1 MVVKN
6 PKYMLRVKL
15 PARTRHLLALMVSED
30 VLRSRNSTDW
40 QASAIATI
48 NGQRT
53 ADYLSQFAAV
63 NAVGGLEPHADWN
76 QLMSSSALYI
86 QDYYSIFEGLG
97 TFYPGETM
105 TLTFENGTQHD
116 PKPWLAYYNSPGPT
130 GPLSTGGDFYN
141 FFVTGLY
148 PASFDPIA
156 DPCNTNFEGAT
167 SSVPS
172 GASPPTAEPT
182 PTSWPNTAYPD
193 HPDIHQP
200 DLYPNGGGF
209 LTGYFFKDT
218 STAVLSIPT
227 FQMYGDDIKGFS
239 DTVGNFIQRSKV
251 EGLTK
256 IVIDLQQNLGGDTLL
271 AVDTFRHVKS
281 SSVAMVD
288 LSLSRFQFFPSI
300 DPFRG
305 SRLRAHPTA
314 DVLGNTFTAY
324 YKTLSTHDASYK
336 FISASDWTATDRIN
350 ADTGENFTSWGEFY
364 GPHMYNGDSFTT
376 TVRGPLPVVVDLLD
390 WLLTVDYFSNVRT
403 YPVPSSTTWP
413 WVWMCSATPIA
424 LQRLLKHTA
433 PTTLF

>member
-1 MVVKN
+1 MVFKN
-6 PKYMLRVKL
+6 PKSMSRVKL
-15 PARTRHLLALMVSED
+15 PARIRYLLALIGSED
-30 VLRSRNSTDW
+30 ILRSQNSTAGW
-40 QASAIATI
+40 QVSAIAAI
-48 NGQRT
+48 NGQPT
-53 ADYLSQFAAV
+53 ADYLLQYAAV
-63 NAVGGLEPHADWN
+63 NAIGGLEPHADWN

-148 PASFDPIA
+148 PASFDPVA
-156 DPCNTNFEGAT
+156 DPCYAPFEVAT
-167 SSVPS
+167 SSVPF
-172 GASPPTAEPT
+172 GANPPNTPTTPTTVPT

-209 LTGYFFKDT
+209 LTGYFFKNT

-239 DTVGNFIQRSKV
+239 DTVEDFIQRSKA

-281 SSVAMVD
+281 SSVA
-288 LSLSRFQFFPSI
+288 
-300 DPFRG
+300 
-305 SRLRAHPTA
+305 TA
-314 DVLGNTFTAY
+314 DLN
-324 YKTLSTHDASYK
+324 L
-336 FISASDWTATDRIN
+336 
-350 ADTGENFTSWGEFY
+350 
-364 GPHMYNGDSFTT
+364 PHF
-376 TVRGPLPVVVDLLD
+376 
-390 WLLTVDYFSNVRT
+390 
-403 YPVPSSTTWP
+403 
-413 WVWMCSATPIA
+413 
-424 LQRLLKHTA
+424 
-433 PTTLF
+433 